1 MPSPATSGGSVGE
14 RHQDTLDLRADLRRI
29 TVPTL
34 VVVGEDD
41 FICDRQSARI
51 PADGI
56 AGARLAVISEAGH
69 FPWVEQ
75 PLAFRAELYAFLSEI
90 PPAE

>member
-1 MPSPATSGGSVGE
+1 VGK
-14 RHQDTLDLRADLRRI
+14 DDL
-29 TVPTL
+29 
-34 VVVGEDD
+34 
-41 FICDRQSARI
+41 ICDTESARI
-51 PADGI
+51 LADGI

-75 PLAFRAELYAFLSEI
+75 PLAFRAELNAFLSEI